1 VKNSVFQLFS
11 KRPTQDIDTIIAGCK
26 KQEAHCQRLLFNRY
40 APKVLTTCRRY
51 ENHQLDAQ
59 DILQDTFITV
69 FEKIDLYDSEKGNI
83 ENWISR
89 IAINTALKSLRKK
102 QPITANLDLLPD
114 LPDEVPDNDEHTLND
129 WTEEEILA
137 VIQDLPPGYR
147 TVFNLYVIDGFS
159 HQEIADQ
166 LEISPQ
172 TSKSQLFKAKA
183 LLRQKFAP
191 EKKMIKIG

>member
-1 VKNSVFQLFS
+1 MKNSVFQLFS
-11 KRPTQDIDTIIAGCK
+11 KRPTPDIDTIIAGCK
-26 KQEAHCQRLLFNRY
+26 KQEAHCQRLLFNRF
-40 APKVLTTCRRY
+40 APRILTTCRRY
-51 ENHQLDAQ
+51 ENHQLEAQ

-69 FEKIDLYDSEKGNI
+69 FEKIHLYDPEKGNI

-102 QPITANLDLLPD
+102 QPVMENLDLIPD
-114 LPDEVPDNDEHTLND
+114 FPDEMPDEEHTLND

-137 VIQDLPPGYR
+137 VIQELPPGYR

-159 HQEIADQ
+159 HQEIADE
-166 LEISPQ
+166 LKISPQ

-183 LLRQKFAP
+183 LLRQTFAP
-191 EKKMIKIG
+191 ERKMIKIG